1 MYNFKCRGYVDR
13 IVNYRLP
20 AYPRQIITAGGFL
33 IIDGNDD
40 RIGYLM
46 ITIGHSAK
54 YPGEEVLLEKAD
66 VKQLIEKLQ
75 IHYLRMVE

>member
-1 MYNFKCRGYVDR
+1 MKEQTFT
-13 IVNYRLP
+13 RLSSGNTNS
-20 AYPRQIITAGGFL
+20 IDIEELFF
-33 IIDGNDD
+33 IDGNDD

>member
-1 MYNFKCRGYVDR
+1 MKEQTFT
-13 IVNYRLP
+13 RLSSGNTNS
-20 AYPRQIITAGGFL
+20 IDIEELFF
-33 IIDGNDD
+33 IDGNDD

-54 YPGEEVLLEKAD
+54 YPGEEVFLEKAD